1 MSNTKES
8 GYRIPLLL
16 LVFGLVISRDVTINN
31 RNSKYYPTDKP
42 SYYSSD
48 NHIVLVPKDETIYIC
63 ANDKKVSSYYDLYR
77 HNLTTDSDND
87 GYYDYEFIEGDE
99 NCIKIDTT
107 NTTDLEL
114 ADQMLKK
121 AGQQPLQ
128 RTRIKYENEIDYYK
142 DYGFLFF

>member
-48 NHIVLVPKDETIYIC
+48 NHIVLVPKDETIYVC
-63 ANDKKVSSYYDLYR
+63 ADDYIINDKYNLYR
-77 HNLTTDSDND
+77 HNLATDSDND
-87 GYYDYEFIEGDE
+87 GYYDYEFIEGDKG
-99 NCIKIDTT
+99 CIKI
-107 NTTDLEL
+107 NTEDEKDLEF
-114 ADQMLKK
+114 ADEILKQ

-128 RTRIKYENEIDYYK
+128 RKRIKNN
-142 DYGFLFF
+142 L